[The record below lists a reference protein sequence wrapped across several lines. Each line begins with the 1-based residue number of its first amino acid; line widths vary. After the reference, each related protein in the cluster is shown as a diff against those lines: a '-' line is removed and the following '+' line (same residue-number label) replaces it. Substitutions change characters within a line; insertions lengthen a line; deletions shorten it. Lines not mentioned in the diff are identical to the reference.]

1 MFIDLVTRLFGAEPA
16 PEVAGVVNIF
26 CPTGAGGG
34 INPSCSPKGVR
45 HGPDTGA
52 TGGGGGGG
60 RDRPKL
66 SAVQKKILDKYD
78 DVMTK
83 RTADYYRT
91 KAADEASFG
100 FKIVPPS
107 GVFAHELPYKRLR
120 DLEDLRD
127 KGIISMT
134 DKGSYT
140 IVSRLDKPPGYYD
153 PPEIPGM

>member
-16 PEVAGVVNIF
+16 PEVAAVVNIF

-34 INPSCSPKGVR
+34 INPS
-45 HGPDTGA
+45 
-52 TGGGGGGG
+52 GGG